1 MVKRLN
7 VKYLIQDTS
16 SNWTT
21 ENPTMS
27 EGVIAYESE
36 TNKMKIFD
44 GEKAFNDLA
53 YVGGEGSSGGTNNYN
68 LLTNKPQINS
78 IELSGNKSLAELGI
92 QAKGDYATKSE
103 LASKADTSAL
113 SSYAT
118 TEAMNSA
125 LANKADTSA
134 LDGKANKSTTL
145 NGYGITDAYTKAEVD
160 GKLANKADTSALSSY
175 ATTESMN
182 SALASKAD
190 TSALSSYATTESMNS
205 ALASKA
211 DTSALSSY
219 ATTESVSSTY
229 ATKSELANKADT
241 SALDGKANK
250 STTLNGYGITDA
262 YTKSESDGKLTDAL
276 ADYALKSELPE
287 VPEKLPNPEA
297 LTVTVNNKAF
307 VTYDG
312 SASVT
317 QNLVMN
323 AETIPLK
330 ADTTLTVAYGLE
342 EVTPMFI
349 QIPLRTLQDKV
360 YDQETIIGWFGQKDI
375 PSIKQKLVKNVPVFV
390 KYGIALSG
398 NPHYYKFPAE
408 YCAFESANQ
417 IKLVFQGLNTQDDVV
432 SKYEILINL
441 DGTIIEGNSNVK
453 ITITSLEVD
462 ALPSDDALMKGKAP
476 SVTDINKDSVTEVSA
491 LIDSLNDILAQLRTR
506 GVIA

>member
-1 MVKRLN
+1 M
-7 VKYLIQDTS
+7 
-16 SNWTT
+16 
-21 ENPTMS
+21 
-27 EGVIAYESE
+27 
-36 TNKMKIFD
+36 
-44 GEKAFNDLA
+44 
-53 YVGGEGSSGGTNNYN
+53 
-68 LLTNKPQINS
+68 
-78 IELSGNKSLAELGI
+78 
-92 QAKGDYATKSE
+92 
-103 LASKADTSAL
+103 
-113 SSYAT
+113 
-118 TEAMNSA
+118 
-125 LANKADTSA
+125 
-134 LDGKANKSTTL
+134 DGKANKSTTL

-160 GKLANKADTSALSSY
+160 GKLAN
-175 ATTESMN
+175 
-182 SALASKAD
+182 KAD

-462 ALPSDDALMKGKAP
+462 ALPSDDALMKGQAP
-476 SVTDINKDSVTEVSA
+476 SVTDIDKGSVTEVSA
-491 LIDSLNDILAQLRTR
+491 LIDSLNAILAKLRTR

>member
-7 VKYLIQDTS
+7 VKYVIQDTS

-103 LASKADTSAL
+103 LASKADTSTL

-160 GKLANKADTSALSSY
+160 GKLAN
-175 ATTESMN
+175 
-182 SALASKAD
+182 KAD

-417 IKLVFQGLNTQDDVV
+417 IKLVFQGLNTKDDVV

-462 ALPSDDALMKGKAP
+462 ALPSDDALMKGQAP
-476 SVTDINKDSVTEVSA
+476 SVTDIDKGSVTEVSA